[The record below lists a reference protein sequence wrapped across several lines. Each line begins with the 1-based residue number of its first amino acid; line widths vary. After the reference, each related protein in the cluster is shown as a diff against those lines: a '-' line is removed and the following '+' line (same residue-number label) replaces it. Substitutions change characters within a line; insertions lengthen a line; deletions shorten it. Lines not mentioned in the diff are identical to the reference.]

1 MSVSANW
8 TYEKLRDAVEDAI
21 IDGNVRGILQMG
33 QMYNLSNLNDD
44 DSLMSLLLES
54 PNLANIKDILLAY
67 FVYVQDWRSTRQQI
81 LRALPGSRS
90 SRTVTLH
97 FELLVLAAS
106 RDKKTLFETFL
117 SLMRDDIP
125 HSFPHFVQ
133 QIYNSTEPLASKS
146 ISQRIV
152 ELAPFPQRK
161 EALKYAKKHDS
172 ETMILLPNYKF
183 IYKEAFDLFVPAD
196 LRAITNR
203 INLAPSLQKKQ
214 EEDPKILF
222 EKLQYA
228 IDTYTIFKE
237 WDMSDLKLLRDVLL
251 DAVEILHLP
260 SLEDL
265 NSARSAD
272 SLSDEI
278 CKLFALRVKKSTLT
292 CKNRADLDS
301 INQEPIED
309 MSPMLIFVHNALCF
323 EVTQLH
329 AWISTQAEPK
339 NPLTK
344 LSFEKRDIN
353 RLMNHLSYLLEI
365 GSIINEVTKKT
376 EVASQ

>member
-1 MSVSANW
+1 MSISANW
-8 TYEKLRDAVEDAI
+8 TYEKLRDAVKDAI
-21 IDGNVRGILQMG
+21 IDGNVRGLLQMG

-44 DSLMSLLLES
+44 NSLMNLLLES
-54 PNLANIKDILLAY
+54 PNLTNIKDILLAY
-67 FVYVQDWRSTRQQI
+67 FVYAQDWRSTRQQI
-81 LRALPGSRS
+81 LRALPVSRS
-90 SRTVTLH
+90 SRTLTLH

-106 RDKKTLFETFL
+106 QDKNALFETFL
-117 SLMRDDIP
+117 SLIRDDIP
-125 HSFPHFVQ
+125 HIYPHFVQ
-133 QIYNSTEPLASKS
+133 QIYNSMEPFGSKS
-146 ISQRIV
+146 ISKRIE

-172 ETMILLPNYKF
+172 ETIIVLPNYNF
-183 IYKEAFDLFVPAD
+183 IYKEAFDLFVPAE
-196 LRAITNR
+196 LRAITNP
-203 INLAPSLQKKQ
+203 INLAPSPQKQ

-228 IDTYTIFKE
+228 IDTYTIFKD
-237 WDMSDLKLLRDVLL
+237 WDMSDLKLLREVLL

-265 NSARSAD
+265 DSARSAD

-278 CKLFALRVKKSTLT
+278 CKLFALRVKKSALT

-329 AWISTQAEPK
+329 AWISTQAAPK

-344 LSFEKRDIN
+344 HSFEKRDIN

-365 GSIINEVTKKT
+365 GSIINEVTKKK
-376 EVASQ
+376 ELASQ